1 VATYRL
7 DPLGILEA
15 EPLLLDDGTALHE
28 LVEELRVPSASRAGV
43 SVVAEPVPAD
53 EAGHDLTAAALAIG
67 PDELLIDWEAAELA
81 GEPAVRTL
89 VLVQLG
95 GVATVVLEQW
105 RLIAAGGRWVVT
117 ATADLAQWPR
127 LAAGLRG
134 AAATFEVEP

>member
-1 VATYRL
+1 M
-7 DPLGILEA
+7 
-15 EPLLLDDGTALHE
+15 
-28 LVEELRVPSASRAGV
+28 
-43 SVVAEPVPAD
+43 PAD
-53 EAGHDLTAAALAIG
+53 EEGHDLTAAALSIG

-105 RLIAAGGRWVVT
+105 RLIAAGERWVVT

-134 AAATFEVEP
+134 TIATLEVEP